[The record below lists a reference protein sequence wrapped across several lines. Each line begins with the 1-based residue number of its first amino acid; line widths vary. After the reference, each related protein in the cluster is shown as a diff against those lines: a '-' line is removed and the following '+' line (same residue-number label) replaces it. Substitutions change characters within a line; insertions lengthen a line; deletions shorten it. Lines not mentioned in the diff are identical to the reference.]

1 MFEERESQPLRPNP
15 LARIDPSFL
24 GPFEGLRQ
32 WKRDD
37 MHSVWSSHGA
47 AQVIEDLNGILKGNP
62 HNYETWPE
70 SEIYEGDIP
79 Y

>member
-1 MFEERESQPLRPNP
+1 MGMTTR
-15 LARIDPSFL
+15 
-24 GPFEGLRQ
+24 
-32 WKRDD
+32 
-37 MHSVWSSHGA
+37 SVWSSHGA

-62 HNYETWPE
+62 HNYETYPE